1 MTASPPPTSAMPPR
15 GPVLLVEDHPGN
27 IRTFVDYLTAKGFH
41 VVVAQDGAAA
51 ITMCREIEPAIILMD
66 VQMPVM
72 DGLSVTRILRADPR
86 FAHTPIIALTALAM
100 PGDRERCLEAG
111 MTDYLAK
118 PARLSDVL
126 AVLERYIVPSAIGAE
141 PGTP

>member
-1 MTASPPPTSAMPPR
+1 MTEGTPPSSPVMRR

-27 IRTFVDYLTAKGFH
+27 IRTFVDYLTAKGFQ
-41 VVVAQDGAAA
+41 VEVARDGHEAIVKCRALAPAA
-51 ITMCREIEPAIILMD
+51 ILMD
-66 VQMPVM
+66 VQMPVL
-72 DGLSVTRILRADPR
+72 DGLSVTRLLRAEPQ
-86 FAHTPIIALTALAM
+86 FALTPIIGLTALAM

-126 AVLERYIVPSAIGAE
+126 AALERCLPSAGIG
-141 PGTP
+141 